1 MRRREFVAA
10 MAATSGALA
19 GCGQLSDGADS
30 GGDAGP
36 VTVETL
42 DAPGSQ
48 SGSVTV
54 PSPDSVTFV
63 EFFATTCSVCAA
75 QMSTLRDAYAT
86 VGDGIQFI
94 SITSEPVGLSVSR
107 EDVVDWWA
115 EHGGEW
121 PVALDDG
128 LTLSERYDATA
139 VPTAVVVRPDGAVAW
154 SHTGSLDAST
164 IVRNVRDARQGDQP

>member
-48 SGSVTV
+48 SVRVTV
-54 PSPDSVTFV
+54 PSP
-63 EFFATTCSVCAA
+63 
-75 QMSTLRDAYAT
+75 
-86 VGDGIQFI
+86 
-94 SITSEPVGLSVSR
+94 
-107 EDVVDWWA
+107 A